1 MRKVTKKKIQI
12 DKDAVRSLD
21 ISELK
26 DISINPQHCDPAG
39 ISEYRLYA
47 HLSTFF
53 DKSIILDVGTRTG
66 GSAVAF
72 SNNPTNHVY
81 SYELQEQGASSIEK
95 DNITWKLMDFR
106 NDDTINW
113 NHVSIIMIDVD
124 PHDGL
129 QEVEMMDFLKEKGWS
144 GLLLLDDIDTPL
156 SRELRSASPRL
167 QHCKGNLWPAIEQ
180 MWNNIDEPKI
190 DVSEVGHMSGT
201 GIVNFGSKHT
211 VELI

>member
-1 MRKVTKKKIQI
+1 MTKIQKKSIGI
-12 DKDAVRSLD
+12 DKEVVKSLD
-21 ISELK
+21 ISHLYN
-26 DISINPQHCDPAG
+26 IALNQCDWHEAG
-39 ISEYRLYA
+39 ECEYRLYA

-53 DKSIILDVGTRTG
+53 NNTTILDVGTRTG
-66 GSAVAF
+66 GSALGF
-72 SNNPTNHVY
+72 SYNESNQVI
-81 SYELQEQGASSIEK
+81 SYELQEQGASAIKK

-144 GLLLLDDIDTPL
+144 GLLVLDDIDTPL
-156 SRELRSASPRL
+156 SRELRSAIPRL